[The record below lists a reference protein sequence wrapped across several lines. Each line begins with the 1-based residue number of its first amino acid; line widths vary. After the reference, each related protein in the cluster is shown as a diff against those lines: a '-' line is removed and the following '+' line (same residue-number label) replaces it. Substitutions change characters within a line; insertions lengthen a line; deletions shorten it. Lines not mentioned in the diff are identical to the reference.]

1 MVWKGNSLIVLFI
14 AYFFCS
20 NLPAQNLEEQKVDST
35 WWKNK
40 TEQLDYTEDE
50 WETKN
55 FTMNNP
61 SMDWINNAYIK
72 YGILFLIVLVL
83 LFILYKIYAKDLLSG
98 GNENEEKSYHLLT
111 KEDLDDRFLEMDLDN
126 LLETAVSK
134 KDWKGAIRIQFLLT
148 IKLLIQL
155 QKIEWHKDQT
165 NLHIIYQLSAKE
177 ERDELSSLVEEFE
190 KRWYGDQKT
199 TKADYEKYDQDT
211 LHFKTIIKR
220 VN

>member
-1 MVWKGNSLIVLFI
+1 M
-14 AYFFCS
+14 
-20 NLPAQNLEEQKVDST
+20 P
-35 WWKNK
+35 
-40 TEQLDYTEDE
+40 
-50 WETKN
+50 
-55 FTMNNP
+55 
-61 SMDWINNAYIK
+61 
-72 YGILFLIVLVL
+72 
-83 LFILYKIYAKDLLSG
+83 
-98 GNENEEKSYHLLT
+98 H
-111 KEDLDDRFLEMDLDN
+111 
-126 LLETAVSK
+126 
-134 KDWKGAIRIQFLLT
+134 LT

-155 QKIEWHKDQT
+155 QKIDGHKDQT